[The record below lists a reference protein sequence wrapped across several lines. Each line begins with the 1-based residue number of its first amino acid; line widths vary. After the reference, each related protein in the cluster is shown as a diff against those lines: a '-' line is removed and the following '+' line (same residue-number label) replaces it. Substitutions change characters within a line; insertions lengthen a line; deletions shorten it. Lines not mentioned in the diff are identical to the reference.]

1 MCSKRLSTNL
11 RVKEKKEKV
20 VDVLFH
26 SKSNNQVM
34 ISREPSIKVGILD
47 HRREVYGSFDG
58 VFAIDSSHQM
68 HGTFSAR
75 CENGLIVLAGN
86 DGNFIIS
93 AKEIHCVNVADG
105 AFTLRDVAIGVQ
117 FHWESREE
125 QTFRGNLILIARD
138 NGTFAVINE
147 ISLEEYLA
155 SVVSSEMSGEAPIEF
170 LKAHAIASRSWLV
183 AMLGREE
190 RNVDIDPE
198 RSIRTN
204 DELIRWYDREDH
216 DIFDVCADDH
226 CQRYQGIT
234 KKASDRAA
242 KAVEA
247 TQGLFLVYGEE
258 ICDARFSKACGGLT
272 EEFENTWEEKHL
284 PYLECIPDS
293 SIQHPKIL
301 NELAAEDW
309 ILSNPDAYCNT
320 TDENMLRQILPASDQ
335 ETTNFFRWAVD
346 YERGELE
353 EILISKS
360 GIDFGTLLNL
370 VPLQRGPS
378 GRISR
383 LRIEGSKKTLV
394 VGKELEIRRWLS
406 KTHLYSSA
414 FVVMTE
420 RESDGTPKHFL
431 LYGAGWGH
439 GVGLCQIG
447 AAVMATKK
455 FSAEE
460 ILKHYFYN
468 AQLQKLY

>member
-1 MCSKRLSTNL
+1 
-11 RVKEKKEKV
+11 
-20 VDVLFH
+20 
-26 SKSNNQVM
+26 M
-34 ISREPSIKVGILD
+34 ISQEPSIEVGILD
-47 HRREVYGSFDG
+47 HRREVNGSFIG
-58 VFAIDSSHQM
+58 VFAADGSRQLQGKFH
-68 HGTFSAR
+68 AR
-75 CENGLIVLAGN
+75 CENGLVVLAGD
-86 DGNFIIS
+86 DGNFIVS
-93 AKEIHCVNVADG
+93 AKEIRCANISG
-105 AFTLRDVAIGVQ
+105 GSFMLRDVAIGLQ
-117 FHWESREE
+117 FHWERKEE
-125 QTFRGNLILIARD
+125 QTFRGNLILRFRD
-138 NGTFAVINE
+138 NGTLAVVNE
-147 ISLEEYLA
+147 IPLEEYLA
-155 SVVSSEMSGEAPIEF
+155 SVISSEMSGEAPIEF
-170 LKAHAIASRSWLV
+170 LKAHAITSRSWLA

-190 RNVDIDPE
+190 RNVEIDPE

-234 KKASDRAA
+234 KMVSDRAT

-247 TQGLFLVYGEE
+247 TRGVFLVHGNG

-284 PYLECIPDS
+284 SYLECISDS
-293 SIQHPKIL
+293 SIQHPRIVS
-301 NELAAEDW
+301 EMAAEDW

-320 TDENMLRQILPASDQ
+320 TDENILRQILSESDR

-346 YERGELE
+346 YERNELE
-353 EILISKS
+353 EILMSKS

-383 LRIEGSKKTLV
+383 LKIEGSKNALI

-420 RESDGTPKHFL
+420 RESDGIPKHFL

-447 AAVMATKK
+447 AAVMATEH
-455 FSAEE
+455 FPAEA
-460 ILKHYFYN
+460 ILKHYYRN

>member
-1 MCSKRLSTNL
+1 
-11 RVKEKKEKV
+11 
-20 VDVLFH
+20 
-26 SKSNNQVM
+26 M
-34 ISREPSIKVGILD
+34 ISQEPFIKVGILD
-47 HRREVYGSFDG
+47 HRREANGRLDGEFTIDGSR
-58 VFAIDSSHQM
+58 QLQ
-68 HGTFSAR
+68 GTFSAR
-75 CENGLIVLAGN
+75 CENGRIVLVDNNGDIAITGN
-86 DGNFIIS
+86 
-93 AKEIHCVNVADG
+93 EIHCANVSAG
-105 AFTLRDVAIGVQ
+105 TFTLHDVAIGLQ
-117 FHWESREE
+117 FHWERNEE
-125 QTFRGNLILIARD
+125 QTFRGNLILKIRE
-138 NGTFAVINE
+138 NGTLAVINE
-147 ISLEEYLA
+147 IPLEEYLA
-155 SVVSSEMSGEAPIEF
+155 SVISSEMNGEAPFEF
-170 LKAHAIASRSWLV
+170 LKAHAITSRSWLA

-198 RSIRTN
+198 RSIRTEN
-204 DELIRWYDREDH
+204 ELIRWYDREDH
-216 DIFDVCADDH
+216 DVFDVCADDH

-234 KKASDRAA
+234 KTASDRAA

-247 TQGLFLVYGEE
+247 TRGIFLIHGEE
-258 ICDARFSKACGGLT
+258 ICDSRFSKACGGLT

-284 PYLECIPDS
+284 PYLECISDS
-293 SIQHPKIL
+293 SVQHSKII
-301 NELAAEDW
+301 NEMAAEDW

-320 TDENMLRQILPASDQ
+320 TDGTILRRILPESDR

-353 EILISKS
+353 EILNSKS

-383 LRIEGSKKTLV
+383 LKIEGSKKTLI

-460 ILKHYFYN
+460 ILKHYFRN

>member
-1 MCSKRLSTNL
+1 
-11 RVKEKKEKV
+11 
-20 VDVLFH
+20 
-26 SKSNNQVM
+26 M
-34 ISREPSIKVGILD
+34 ISQEPSIKVGILD
-47 HRREVYGSFDG
+47 HRRDVNGSFNG
-58 VFAIDSSHQM
+58 VFAIDDSRQLQ
-68 HGTFSAR
+68 GTFRAR
-75 CENGLIVLAGN
+75 CDNGEIVLVDN
-86 DGNFIIS
+86 DGNIAITR
-93 AKEIHCVNVADG
+93 KEIQCANVSAG
-105 AFTLRDVAIGVQ
+105 TFTLRDVAIGVQ
-117 FHWESREE
+117 FHWERREE
-125 QTFRGNLILIARD
+125 QTFRGKLILMARG

-155 SVVSSEMSGEAPIEF
+155 SVISSEMSGEAPVEF
-170 LKAHAIASRSWLV
+170 LKAHAITSRSWLA
-183 AMLGREE
+183 AMLAREE

-198 RSIRTN
+198 RSIRTD

-234 KKASDRAA
+234 KIVSGRTT

-247 TQGLFLVYGEE
+247 TRGLFLVHGEE
-258 ICDARFSKACGGLT
+258 ICDARFSKACGGIT

-284 PYLECIPDS
+284 PYLESIPDS

-301 NELAAEDW
+301 SEMAAEDW

-320 TDENMLRQILPASDQ
+320 MDETILQQILPAFDR

-346 YERGELE
+346 YERCELE
-353 EILISKS
+353 EILKAKS

-370 VPLQRGPS
+370 VPLQRGHS

-383 LRIEGSKKTLV
+383 LKIEGSKETLV

-420 RESDGTPKHFL
+420 RETDGTPKHFL
-431 LYGAGWGH
+431 FYGAGWGH

-447 AAVMATKK
+447 AAVMAAKN

-460 ILKHYFYN
+460 ILKHYFRN
-468 AQLQKLY
+468 ARLRKLY

>member
-1 MCSKRLSTNL
+1 
-11 RVKEKKEKV
+11 
-20 VDVLFH
+20 
-26 SKSNNQVM
+26 M
-34 ISREPSIKVGILD
+34 ISQEPSIEVGILD
-47 HRREVYGSFDG
+47 HRREVNGSFIG
-58 VFAIDSSHQM
+58 VFAADGSRQLLGKFH
-68 HGTFSAR
+68 AR
-75 CENGLIVLAGN
+75 CENGLVVLTGD
-86 DGNFIIS
+86 DGNFIVS
-93 AKEIHCVNVADG
+93 AKEIHCTNVSDG
-105 AFTLRDVAIGVQ
+105 SFTLRDVEIGLQ
-117 FHWESREE
+117 FHWERKEE
-125 QTFRGNLILIARD
+125 QTFRGNLILRSRD
-138 NGTFAVINE
+138 NGTLAVVNDIP
-147 ISLEEYLA
+147 LEEYLA
-155 SVVSSEMSGEAPIEF
+155 SVISSEMSGEAPIEF
-170 LKAHAIASRSWLV
+170 LKAHAITSRSWLA
-183 AMLGREE
+183 AMLGREV
-190 RNVDIDPE
+190 RNVEIDPE

-234 KKASDRAA
+234 KMVSDRAT

-247 TQGLFLVYGEE
+247 TRGIFLVRGDE

-272 EEFENTWEEKHL
+272 EEFENTWEEKHF
-284 PYLECIPDS
+284 PYLECISDS
-293 SIQHPKIL
+293 SIQHPKIVS
-301 NELAAEDW
+301 EMAAEDW

-320 TDENMLRQILPASDQ
+320 TDENILRQILSESDR

-346 YERGELE
+346 YERNELE

-383 LRIEGSKKTLV
+383 LKIEGSKNALI

-420 RESDGTPKHFL
+420 RESDGIPKHFL

-447 AAVMATKK
+447 AAVMATEH
-455 FSAEE
+455 FPAEA
-460 ILKHYFYN
+460 ILKHYYPN